1 MDEHVIWWR
10 KKILARTA
18 KALEANGFT
27 AVAADTLKDAAS
39 FAADAVPAG
48 STVGLG
54 GSMSVRE
61 LGLAEML
68 SSRGHGIIMPLAGMS
83 REDAL
88 AKRRAALS
96 ADVYLASPQAV
107 TVDGK
112 LIFVDMHANRT
123 AAVSFGPS
131 KVVLVAGFNKIAF
144 DEAAGIFRARN
155 VAAPINVRR
164 LGRKTPC
171 AETGLCSDC
180 DSEGRICRVV
190 EVILKKP
197 GSTEICVV
205 LCAQDL
211 GY

>member
-27 AVAADTLKDAAS
+27 AAIADTLKEAA
-39 FAADAVPAG
+39 ALAVDAVPAG

-61 LGLAEML
+61 LCLAEML
-68 SSRGHGIIMPLAGMS
+68 SSRGHSIITPIQGTS

-88 AKRRAALS
+88 AKRREALS

-180 DSEGRICRVV
+180 NSDGRICRVV
-190 EVILKKP
+190 EIMLKKP
-197 GSTEICVV
+197 GSTELRVI
-205 LCAQDL
+205 LCAEDM